1 MTVALRVKG
10 AIRSILENALKPFGY
25 QLRLINSKTT
35 DSVVFD
41 RKVVLSFLRPDATR
55 RLYEEGIRRADSLD
69 TDNFAKQCRFYSLIE
84 NVQHVLR
91 QGVQGDVAECG
102 CWRGHSSYMIAKTL
116 GAGGFNS
123 TFHIFDSFEGGLS
136 ELGKEDQNARG
147 PLPPEEVK
155 FQKESF
161 ASSEEQVGQVLA
173 PFPFVRLYAGWIPDR
188 FPEVKDA
195 KFRFVHIDV
204 DLYQPTVDSLN
215 FFFPRLERG
224 GVMTF
229 DDYGMSQFPGTKQAV
244 DEYLSDKD
252 YQLFYEIPTGGGF
265 LLK

>member
-1 MTVALRVKG
+1 MTVTRRLKDTIKPIV
-10 AIRSILENALKPFGY
+10 ENALKPFGY
-25 QLRLINSKTT
+25 QLHLTNVKAT

-41 RKVVLSFLRPDATR
+41 RKMLLAFLRPDATR
-55 RLYEEGIRRADSLD
+55 RLYDEGIRRADSLD

-91 QGVQGDVAECG
+91 RGVQGDVAECG

-116 GAGGFNS
+116 STGGFNS

-136 ELGKEDQNARG
+136 ELGPEDINARRT
-147 PLPPEEVK
+147 LTPEEVK
-155 FQKESF
+155 LQKESF
-161 ASSEEQVGQVLA
+161 ASSEEKVRRVLA
-173 PFPFVRLYAGWIPDR
+173 PFPFVRLYSGWIPDR
-188 FPEVKDA
+188 FPEVKDT

-204 DLYQPTVDSLN
+204 DLYQPTVDSMN
-215 FFFPRLERG
+215 FFYPRLERG
-224 GVMTF
+224 GVMAF

-252 YQLFYEIPTGGGF
+252 YQMFYEIPTGGGF
-265 LLK
+265 VIK